1 MLNKCEGPGFMGG
14 DGEDRNIKHCFRCQK
29 AHSLIGDIISKQ
41 LVVMEN
47 DKLSCKIKEP
57 SWIPKE
63 EEVRLVSGE
72 DAV

>member
-1 MLNKCEGPGFMGG
+1 MGG